1 MSLLL
6 ADTGSSTGVAYT
18 LSGSAGS
25 YTITGQSA
33 SFNVARALAG
43 AVGSYTI
50 TGQSAGFKVTRALAG
65 AAGSYSITGQ
75 SASFKVDRALA
86 GSAGS
91 YTITGQ
97 SGTFAYTPGGGA
109 ISYSL
114 FGDSGSY
121 SITGFSGAFGYIAG
135 RIATE
140 EQASNWQAFKKF
152 KKQKL
157 EAWQAGD
164 FIETPKVTPEQVQ
177 KQREALGIL
186 PPETHRKAQDAVKR
200 VVEAQ
205 TYTPVDTSAVEAIQN
220 AQEQAAQ
227 DWIEAY
233 RSELKDAYLAEALF
247 REEVQN
253 HRRKVA
259 RTLALLLS
267 S

>member
-6 ADTGSSTGVAYT
+6 ADTGGGGVAYT

-25 YTITGQSA
+25 YSITGQSA
-33 SFNVARALAG
+33 TFHVDRFLAG
-43 AVGSYTI
+43 ANGT
-50 TGQSAGFKVTRALAG
+50 
-65 AAGSYSITGQ
+65 YSITGQ
-75 SASFKVDRALA
+75 SASFQVARALA
-86 GSAGS
+86 GSPGS

-97 SGTFAYTPGGGA
+97 DGTFAYTPGSTSIA
-109 ISYSL
+109 YTL
-114 FGDSGSY
+114 AGDSGSY
-121 SITGFSGAFGYIAG
+121 SVTGFSGAFGYIAG
-135 RIATE
+135 QLAQQD
-140 EQASNWQAFKKF
+140 QASNWQAFKKF

-157 EAWQAGD
+157 EEWQAGD
-164 FIETPKVTPEQVQ
+164 FIETPRVTAEQVQ

-186 PPETHRKAQDAVKR
+186 PLETHRKAQEAVRR

-205 TYTPVDTSAVEAIQN
+205 TYTPIDARALEASRD
-220 AQEQAAQ
+220 AQERAVSE
-227 DWIEAY
+227 WIEVY